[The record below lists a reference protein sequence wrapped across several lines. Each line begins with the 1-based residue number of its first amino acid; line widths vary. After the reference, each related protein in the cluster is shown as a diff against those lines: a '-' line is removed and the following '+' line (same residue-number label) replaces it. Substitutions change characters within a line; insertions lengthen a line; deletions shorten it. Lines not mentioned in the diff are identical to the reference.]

1 MYRRQTKKNPES
13 YKIMHID
20 LVVIL
25 SKLNNNNIYLTS
37 LARYWLTAT
46 LTRVYFGNTQ

>member
-25 SKLNNNNIYLTS
+25 SKLNNIH
-37 LARYWLTAT
+37 
-46 LTRVYFGNTQ
+46 V